1 MLQEAPSLS
10 IVIEIAEL
18 RDKHGEEPKELADF
32 LNSKVKAKI
41 NVGDREISLT
51 SEEKGKILSKN
62 YVRVLLRKFLHK
74 NELKDEFRVIAG
86 KENILVIKERKLRE
100 TE

>member
-1 MLQEAPSLS
+1 MS
-10 IVIEIAEL
+10 IVIDIAEL
-18 RDKHGEEPKELADF
+18 RDKHGEEVKELADF

-51 SEEKGKILSKN
+51 SEEKGKFLSKN

>member
-1 MLQEAPSLS
+1 MS

-18 RDKHGEEPKELADF
+18 RDKHGEEAKELADF